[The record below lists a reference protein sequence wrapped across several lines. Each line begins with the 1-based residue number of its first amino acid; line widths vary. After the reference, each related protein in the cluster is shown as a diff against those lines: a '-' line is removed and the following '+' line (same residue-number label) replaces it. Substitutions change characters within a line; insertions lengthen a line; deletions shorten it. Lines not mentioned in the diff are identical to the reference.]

1 MRALVLLLAS
11 LVLAPAVVVAQD
23 EDSLPARE
31 HDRGRDRDRE
41 RDRDRDRGRDRCN
54 CGLREVSGSSSRG
67 ARREGFWA
75 AVGIGGGA
83 ESFDANDGLGWSD
96 DKGGA
101 AGYIKVGGTVSRSL
115 LLGAE
120 LNGWAA
126 QYQRQGY
133 DRSLGSLMFIAQWYP
148 APRSDFWLRGG
159 VGWARD
165 NLSLY
170 GTTGNINSHE
180 NGTALALGFGYDF
193 RVARNVSITPT
204 LDLQGQRYDS
214 HDERLVSFGV
224 GVTFH

>member
-1 MRALVLLLAS
+1 MRALILLLAGLS
-11 LVLAPAVVVAQD
+11 LAPAVAVAQD
-23 EDSLPARE
+23 DTTPPRE
-31 HDRGRDRDRE
+31 SDRGRHHRAH
-41 RDRDRDRGRDRCN
+41 GG
-54 CGLREVSGSSSRG
+54 GLREVSGRGFSR
-67 ARREGFWA
+67 RQGFFA
-75 AVGIGGGA
+75 AVGIGAGA

-101 AGYIKVGGTVSRSL
+101 TGYIKVGGTVSQSL

-148 APRSDFWLRGG
+148 AREGDFWLRGG
-159 VGWARD
+159 LGWARD

-170 GTTGNINSHE
+170 GTTGDINSHE
-180 NGTALALGFGYDF
+180 NGTALALGLGYDF

-204 LDLQGQRYDS
+204 LDFQGQRYDS
-214 HDERLVSFGV
+214 HDERLVSFGI

>member
-1 MRALVLLLAS
+1 MRSLVLLLAG
-11 LVLAPAVVVAQD
+11 LTLAPAVVVAQD
-23 EDSLPARE
+23 DSTPPRE
-31 HDRGRDRDRE
+31 RERGRDDRA
-41 RDRDRDRGRDRCN
+41 RDRDRDRDRCN
-54 CGLREVSGSSSRG
+54 CGLREVSNSRRG
-67 ARREGFWA
+67 GRREGFFA
-75 AVGIGGGA
+75 AVGLGGGS
-83 ESFDANDGLGWSD
+83 ESFDANDGLGWSN
-96 DKGGA
+96 DKGGVT
-101 AGYIKVGGTVSRSL
+101 GYIKVGGTVSQSL

-126 QYQRQGY
+126 RYQRQGY

-148 APRSDFWLRGG
+148 GARSDFWLRGG
-159 VGWARD
+159 AGWARD

-170 GTTGNINSHE
+170 GTSGDITRHE

-214 HDERLVSFGV
+214 HDERLISFGV